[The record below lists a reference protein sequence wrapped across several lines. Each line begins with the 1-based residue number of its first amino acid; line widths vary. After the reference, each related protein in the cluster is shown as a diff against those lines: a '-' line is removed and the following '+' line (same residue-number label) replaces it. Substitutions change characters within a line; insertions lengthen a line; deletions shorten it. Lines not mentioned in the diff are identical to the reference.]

1 MSKTRIVILGLAV
14 GSAILAAYLAK
25 GFIGKK
31 PQTEVVEVNTVA
43 TVPVLVAKRDVLMG
57 EKLLPGSIEWQAWPE
72 KSVTDTMITQKE
84 DPAAQEKYETSR
96 AKTAIFQGEPIMD
109 KKVVMPTESG
119 FMAAILPKG
128 MRAIAV
134 RVSEESG
141 AGGFILPNDR
151 VDVVLTRKVED
162 DSAAAKVVTS
172 ETILSNVK
180 VLAIDQAFRREEGDS
195 EQVIVAKKTATL
207 QLTPQQSEVISM
219 AESLGQ
225 LSLMLRSIAEN
236 GDKGLEDTGPQLSE
250 KYAQGAH
257 GNDKTYI
264 KYGVEKRIT
273 DIQ

>member
-25 GFIGKK
+25 GFIGRK

-72 KSVTDTMITQKE
+72 KSVTDPMITQKE
-84 DPAAQEKYETSR
+84 DPTAQEKYETSR

-180 VLAIDQAFRREEGDS
+180 VLAIDQAFRREEGDG

-207 QLTPQQSEVISM
+207 QLNPQQSEVISM

-236 GDKGLEDTGPQLSE
+236 GDKGLDDTGPQLSE

>member
-1 MSKTRIVILGLAV
+1 MSKTRIVILGLAI
-14 GSAILAAYLAK
+14 GSAVLAAYLAK

-31 PQTEVVEVNTVA
+31 PRTEVVEVNTVS

-57 EKLLPGSIEWQAWPE
+57 EKLLPGSIEWQPWPE
-72 KSVTDTMITQKE
+72 KAITDPMITQKE
-84 DPAAQEKYETSR
+84 DPSAQEKYEASR
-96 AKTAIFQGEPIMD
+96 ARLAIFQGEPIID
-109 KKVVMPTESG
+109 KKVVMPGESG

-151 VDVVLTRKVED
+151 VDVVLTRKVD
-162 DSAAAKVVTS
+162 DDGAASKVVTS

-180 VLAIDQAFRREEGDS
+180 VLAIDQAFRREGDS

-207 QLTPQQSEVISM
+207 ELNPQQSEVISM

-257 GNDKTYI
+257 GNDKRFI

>member
-1 MSKTRIVILGLAV
+1 MSKTRIVILGMAI

-31 PQTEVVEVNTVA
+31 PQTEVVTVDTVA
-43 TVPVLVAKRDVLMG
+43 TVPVLVASRDVLMG
-57 EKLLPGSIEWQAWPE
+57 EKLLPGSMEWQPWPE
-72 KSVTDTMITQKE
+72 KSVTDTMITRKE
-84 DPAAQEKYETSR
+84 DPDAQQKYETAR
-96 AKTAIFQGEPIMD
+96 ARLAIFQGEPIMD
-109 KKVVMPTESG
+109 KKVVLPTDTG

-151 VDVVLTRKVED
+151 VDVVLTRKIDD
-162 DSAAAKVVTS
+162 DSGSAKVVTS

-180 VLAIDQAFRREEGDS
+180 VLAIDQAFRREGEG

-207 QLTPQQSEVISM
+207 ELNPQQSEVVSM

-225 LSLMLRSIAEN
+225 LSLVLRSIAEN

-257 GNDKTYI
+257 GNDKLYI

-273 DIQ
+273 NIQ

>member
-1 MSKTRIVILGLAV
+1 MSKTRIVILGLAI

-25 GFIGKK
+25 GFIGTK
-31 PQTEVVEVNTVA
+31 PRTEVVEVSTVS
-43 TVPVLVAKRDVLMG
+43 TVPILIAKRDVLMG
-57 EKLLPGSIEWQAWPE
+57 EKLLPGSVEWQAWPE
-72 KSVTDTMITQKE
+72 KAITETMITQKE
-84 DPAAQEKYETSR
+84 DPTAREKYETAR
-96 AKTAIFQGEPIMD
+96 ARIAIFQGEPIID

-119 FMAAILPKG
+119 FMSAILPKG

-151 VDVVLTRKVED
+151 VDVVLTRKID
-162 DSAAAKVVTS
+162 DDGASAKIVTS

-180 VLAIDQAFRREEGDS
+180 VLAIDQAFRREGEG

-207 QLTPQQSEVISM
+207 ELTPQQSEVISM
-219 AESLGQ
+219 AESTGQ

-236 GDKGLEDTGPQLSE
+236 GDKGLEDTGPQLNE

-257 GNDKTYI
+257 GNDKVYI

>member
-1 MSKTRIVILGLAV
+1 MSKTRIVILGLAI
-14 GSAILAAYLAK
+14 GSAVLAAYLAK

-31 PQTEVVEVNTVA
+31 PRTEVVEVNTVA
-43 TVPVLVAKRDVLMG
+43 TVPILVAKRDVLMG
-57 EKLLPGSIEWQAWPE
+57 EKLLPGSMDWQPWPE
-72 KSVTDTMITQKE
+72 KSVSETMITQKE
-84 DPAAQEKYETSR
+84 DPDALRKYEAAR
-96 AKTAIFQGEPIMD
+96 ARLAIFLGEPIIE
-109 KKVVMPTESG
+109 KKVVMPTETG

-151 VDVVLTRKVED
+151 VDVVLTRKVD
-162 DSAAAKVVTS
+162 DDAASSKTVTS

-180 VLAIDQAFRREEGDS
+180 VLAIDQAFRREGDG

-207 QLTPQQSEVISM
+207 ELNPQQSEVVSM

-236 GDKGLEDTGPQLSE
+236 GDKGLDDGGPQLSE

-264 KYGVEKRIT
+264 KYGVEKRT
-273 DIQ
+273 TNIQ

>member
-1 MSKTRIVILGLAV
+1 MSKTRIVVLGLAI

-31 PQTEVVEVNTVA
+31 PRTEVVEVNTVA

-57 EKLLPGSIEWQAWPE
+57 EKLLPGSIDWQPWPE
-72 KSVTDTMITQKE
+72 KAVTETMITQKN
-84 DPAAQEKYETSR
+84 DPAAQQKYEAAR
-96 AKTAIFQGEPIMD
+96 ARIAIFRGEPIID

-151 VDVVLTRKVED
+151 VDVVLTRKVEAD
-162 DSAAAKVVTS
+162 GTTKVVVS

-180 VLAIDQAFRREEGDS
+180 VLAIDQAFRREGDD

-207 QLTPQQSEVISM
+207 ELTPQQSEVISM
-219 AESLGQ
+219 AESTGQ
-225 LSLMLRSIAEN
+225 LSLVLRSIAEN
-236 GDKGLEDTGPQLSE
+236 GDKGLDDTGPQLSE
-250 KYAQGAH
+250 KYAQGAQ

>member
-1 MSKTRIVILGLAV
+1 MSKTRIVILGLAI
-14 GSAILAAYLAK
+14 GSAVLAAYLAK

-31 PQTEVVEVNTVA
+31 PRTEVVEVSTVS
-43 TVPVLVAKRDVLMG
+43 TVPILIASRDVLMG

-72 KSVTDTMITQKE
+72 KSVTDVMVTQKE
-84 DPAAQEKYETSR
+84 DPEAKEKYEAAR
-96 AKTAIFQGEPIMD
+96 ARLAIFQGEPIIE
-109 KKVVMPTESG
+109 KKLVMPTENG

-151 VDVVLTRKVED
+151 VDVVLTRKID
-162 DSAAAKVVTS
+162 DDGGASKVVTS

-180 VLAIDQAFRREEGDS
+180 VLAIDQAFRQEGEN

-207 QLTPQQSEVISM
+207 ELTPMQSEVVSM

-225 LSLMLRSIAEN
+225 LSLVLRSIAEN
-236 GDKGLEDTGPQLSE
+236 GDKGLEDSGPQLSE

-257 GNDKTYI
+257 GNDKVYI
-264 KYGVEKRIT
+264 RYGVEKRIT
-273 DIQ
+273 NIQ